1 MKPLLQQASRAL
13 TAGLDCLASSSRPS
27 RGLLSVR
34 PSTCLPCQYRTA
46 STARRTNNKTPSTSP
61 IPEIWLRRAFSSSR
75 RGLEERKPSNGSQ
88 PIPMP
93 PPTSEPQP
101 ASGGPVRERAPEHV
115 PTVEE
120 RLEALLVKDTTGPK
134 DQPGT
139 QNTSDQLSAGEARQ
153 PSYEEPPSSS
163 PKKDV
168 GDTITRVPDDQLPSH
183 RERQRW
189 DFSKRLSELMDDV
202 LPKLAV
208 VTHKVN
214 TYTGTD
220 YSGVEALRRE
230 IKEQGVFHAPTACV
244 CHY

>member
-13 TAGLDCLASSSRPS
+13 TAGLDCLAASSRHS
-27 RGLLSVR
+27 HGLPGARLSI
-34 PSTCLPCQYRTA
+34 CQYRTA
-46 STARRTNNKTPSTSP
+46 STARRANNRAPSTFP
-61 IPEIWLRRAFSSSR
+61 IPGIWQRRAFSSSTR
-75 RGLEERKPSNGSQ
+75 WLEEKTPPNASQ

-93 PPTSEPQP
+93 PPTSEPKP
-101 ASGGPVRERAPEHV
+101 ASGGQTQDRAPEPV
-115 PTVEE
+115 RSVEE
-120 RLEALLVKDTTGPK
+120 RLDALLAKNANGTKDE
-134 DQPGT
+134 QGT
-139 QNTSDQLSAGEARQ
+139 QNIPDQSSAGEAQQ
-153 PSYEEPPSSS
+153 PSHQEPPSGI
-163 PKKDV
+163 PKKDI

-230 IKEQGVFHAPTACV
+230 IKEQGMSYAQTACV
-244 CHY
+244 CHC